1 MPKKILI
8 IDDDPIV
15 VKYLEAVFSDNGY
28 ETCSAS
34 STMEG
39 LEVIKQEKPDL
50 ITLDLQMPGEW
61 GPRFYRKLRKDKDL
75 RDTPVIVVSGIDGD
89 HAIKDAIAF
98 VKKPFDPEKLGWDCK
113 KYDWIVASVS
123 SGHKSKTGFFT
134 YHRILT
140 TNCLP

>member
-28 ETCSAS
+28 ATCSAS
-34 STMEG
+34 SSMEG
-39 LEVIKQEKPDL
+39 LAVVRREKPDL

-75 RDTPVIVVSGIDGD
+75 RAIPVIVISGIDGD
-89 HAIKDAIAF
+89 HAIKDALAF
-98 VKKPFDPEKLGWDCK
+98 IPKPFDPEKLIGVVK
-113 KYDWIVASVS
+113 NSI
-123 SGHKSKTGFFT
+123 G
-134 YHRILT
+134 
-140 TNCLP
+140 